1 MKAAVTF
8 ANFVHQNTKHLKGVT
23 DDALITRE
31 LNRVFVDFVRS
42 DNPLDAHMRQLI
54 AGTLED
60 CFFPNPRQRK
70 AALNLFKARF
80 HQDAIRDRAAANKAA
95 GKPKPVAEA
104 EEFVAQC
111 VGMTVDAMK
120 QQIKRAKRAH
130 AKKGQKL

>member
-1 MKAAVTF
+1 MKPVTF
-8 ANFVHQNTKHLKGVT
+8 AQFVSQHLRHLIGVT
-23 DDALITRE
+23 DESRIDSEMKRA
-31 LNRVFVDFVRS
+31 FVDFVRS
-42 DNPLDAHMRQLI
+42 DIPLRDHDRHLI

-60 CFFPNPRQRK
+60 YFFPNPRQRK

>member
-1 MKAAVTF
+1 MKIMTAAQF
-8 ANFVHQNTKHLKGVT
+8 IQENTKHLKGVT
-23 DDALITRE
+23 DEALIESEMKRA
-31 LNRVFVDFVRS
+31 FVNFVRS
-42 DNPLDAHMRQLI
+42 DIPLDDHDRHLI

-111 VGMTVDAMK
+111 LGIEVEAMK

>member
-1 MKAAVTF
+1 MKIMTAAQF
-8 ANFVHQNTKHLKGVT
+8 IRENTQHLKGVT
-23 DDALITRE
+23 DEALIESEMKRA
-31 LNRVFVDFVRS
+31 FVNFVRS
-42 DNPLDAHMRQLI
+42 DIPLDDHDRCLI
-54 AGTLED
+54 AGTLKD